1 VYKIV
6 NRKKRILTK
15 LADILGNLLTFP
27 LRLLFKK
34 NKPILPEDIKQILL
48 IRTAYIGDV
57 IMTLPMLKPL
67 KEKFLGASITVMTS
81 LGGREILLN
90 NPYVDDILV
99 YEPFWFY
106 ASSLMDYL
114 KFLGQLRKRR
124 FDLTIEAR
132 ADIRDILLLVF
143 PSRSQAKLSYDVGG
157 GGFLLSHIAPY
168 EKLKHKVEYHLDL
181 ARFLGCD
188 TDALEWGIYLTKNE
202 KEEVAQLLRNSGVL
216 TPFICAHP
224 GGRLPLKRW
233 SPHRCASLY
242 DRMIDR
248 FELPLVILSAG
259 SEIGLAGQIAGMM
272 RNRPILLAGKTTI
285 RQLSGVIAEAALLV
299 CNDSAPM
306 HIAAALGTPTV
317 AIFGPSKS
325 IETRP
330 YENGHLVIEKD
341 FPCRWFCDE
350 TRCTNNKYHA
360 CMEAITVDDV
370 FQAIERQRAFVNRQD
385 RQ

>member
-1 VYKIV
+1 
-6 NRKKRILTK
+6 
-15 LADILGNLLTFP
+15 
-27 LRLLFKK
+27 
-34 NKPILPEDIKQILL
+34 
-48 IRTAYIGDV
+48 
-57 IMTLPMLKPL
+57 
-67 KEKFLGASITVMTS
+67 

-106 ASSLMDYL
+106 KKPFRDYL

-124 FDLTIEAR
+124 FDLVIETR
-132 ADIRDILLLVF
+132 ADIRDILFLVF
-143 PSRSQAKLSYDVGG
+143 PARSRIKLSYAVGG
-157 GGFLLSHIAPY
+157 GSYFLSHVAPY

-181 ARFLGCD
+181 VRYLGFS
-188 TDALEWGIYLTKNE
+188 TDSMEWGIYLTTTE
-202 KEEVAQLLRNSGVL
+202 KEEVARLLKDSGVS
-216 TPFICAHP
+216 TSFICVHP

-233 SPHRCASLY
+233 PTQRCASLY

-248 FELPLVILSAG
+248 LELPLVILSTG
-259 SEIGLAGQIAGMM
+259 SEIGLVGQIAGMM

-330 YENGHLVIEKD
+330 YFNNSRIVEKD
-341 FPCRWFCDE
+341 FPCRNNCDE
-350 TRCTNNKYHA
+350 TICRHNVYHE
-360 CMEAITVDDV
+360 CMRSITPGEV
-370 FQAIERQRAFVNRQD
+370 FQVCLELIEHVGIRRWPCSIDHRSDARAD
-385 RQ
+385 